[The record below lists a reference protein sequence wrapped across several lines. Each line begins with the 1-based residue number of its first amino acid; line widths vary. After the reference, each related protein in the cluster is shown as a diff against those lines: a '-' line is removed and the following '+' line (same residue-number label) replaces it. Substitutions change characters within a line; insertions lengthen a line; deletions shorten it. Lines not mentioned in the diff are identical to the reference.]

1 MTDKKTKAKE
11 RRNKG
16 IRERSIAIGKAQC
29 TMNNSTR
36 YKDHPSTTTGVGGTN
51 GRESKVAGFVF
62 FSSSFIITLFVGS
75 GDLFSLAQRKN
86 NMKL

>member
-62 FSSSFIITLFVGS
+62 FSSSSSLLYLWARGIFFLWRKEKIT
-75 GDLFSLAQRKN
+75 
-86 NMKL
+86 